1 MDALMRTLEQ
11 NGQAILII
19 SGSVVGGLLVLMWIM
34 KALLYVCPPNH
45 VLIFSGR
52 KRVAEDGRSVGFR
65 VVFGGRAMRVPI
77 LEEVRSMSLTNISV
91 PMTVTGAYSEGA
103 EGALGIPLAVHA
115 IANVKVSSDRRFV
128 GNAIERFLGRDRQE
142 IARVA
147 KETLEGHLRG
157 VVAKMTP
164 EEVNEDRLK
173 FAKSLG
179 EEAEQ
184 DLEKLGLHID
194 TLKIQHVHDD
204 RQYLESLGRKRIAEV
219 IRAAEVAESDA
230 QRSAQ
235 ESEAAARARGEVAM
249 TNAQAN
255 ILRKGNELRQIK
267 AELDAT
273 ARSEEERAIA
283 AAATARAEAEK
294 ELQGIRGTLEQLRL
308 EAEITIPAE
317 AARQVS
323 ELAAAGRAA
332 SIEANGSAMA
342 QALTMV
348 SEAWRETDG
357 KAMDMYVLQNI
368 EEIFG
373 QVAAAARNLKVRQ
386 VNLVDSG
393 DGATIPAYVGAFPAT
408 VTELI
413 GEISKAIGIDI
424 TRVMTGAPNPQ
435 TPTPVSPPRRAA
447 AAGELTAQT
456 GGQS

>member
-1 MDALMRTLEQ
+1 MESLMHTLEQ
-11 NGQAILII
+11 HGQTILVI
-19 SGSVVGGLLVLMWIM
+19 SGSVLGGLLVILWTV

-52 KRVAEDGRSVGFR
+52 TRVASDGRKVGFR

-103 EGALGIPLAVHA
+103 DGALGIPLSVHA
-115 IANVKVSSDRRFV
+115 IANVKVSSDPRFI

-173 FAKSLG
+173 FARSLG
-179 EEAEQ
+179 DEAEQ
-184 DLEKLGLHID
+184 DLEKLGLHLD

-230 QRSAQ
+230 QRAAQ
-235 ESEAAARARGEVAM
+235 EAEAAARARGEVAM

-255 ILRKGNELRQIK
+255 VLRKQNELRQIK
-267 AELDAT
+267 AQLDAT
-273 ARSEEERAIA
+273 ARSEEERAIGA
-283 AAATARAEAEK
+283 ASAARAEAEK
-294 ELQGIRGTLEQLRL
+294 ELQTVRGTLEQLRL
-308 EAEITIPAE
+308 TAEVTIPAE

-332 SIEANGSAMA
+332 TIEQNGRAMA
-342 QALTMV
+342 EALELIA
-348 SEAWRETDG
+348 EAWRETEG
-357 KAMDMYVLQNI
+357 KAMDMYILQNI
-368 EEIFG
+368 EPIFA
-373 QVAAAARNLKVRQ
+373 QVAAAARNLKVRH
-386 VNLVDSG
+386 VTLVDSG
-393 DGATIPAYVGAFPAT
+393 SGNTLPAYVGAFPAT

-413 GEISKAIGIDI
+413 GEISKALGIDI
-424 TRVMTGAPNPQ
+424 TRVMTGAPAPASPHQ
-435 TPTPVSPPRRAA
+435 PPPRRTAT
-447 AAGELTAQT
+447 AGELTAQS

>member
-1 MDALMRTLEQ
+1 MESLMRTLEQ
-11 NGQAILII
+11 HGQEILVI
-19 SGSVVGGLLVLMWIM
+19 SGSVVGGLLVILWTI
-34 KALLYVCPPNH
+34 KALLQVCPPNH

-52 KRVAEDGRSVGFR
+52 TRLSEDGRKVGFR

-103 EGALGIPLAVHA
+103 DGALGIPLSVHA
-115 IANVKVSSDRRFV
+115 IANVKVSSDPRYI

-179 EEAEQ
+179 EEAEN
-184 DLEKLGLHID
+184 DLEKLGLHLD
-194 TLKIQHVHDD
+194 TLKIQHVADD
-204 RQYLESLGRKRIAEV
+204 RQYLESLGRRRIAEV

-230 QRSAQ
+230 QREAQ
-235 ESEAAARARGEVAM
+235 EAEAAAKARGEVAM
-249 TNAQAN
+249 TNAHAN
-255 ILRKGNELRQIK
+255 VLRKENELRQIK

-283 AAATARAEAEK
+283 GAHAARAEAEK
-294 ELQGIRGTLEQLRL
+294 ELQTIRGTLEQLRL
-308 EAEITIPAE
+308 AADVTIPAE

-332 SIEANGSAMA
+332 SIEANGRAGA
-342 QALTMV
+342 EAL
-348 SEAWRETDG
+348 SLIADAWRETEG
-357 KAMDMYVLQNI
+357 RAMDMYVLQNI
-368 EEIFG
+368 EEIFAK
-373 QVAAAARNLKVRQ
+373 VAAAARNLKVKQ
-386 VNLVDSG
+386 VTLVDGGSG
-393 DGATIPAYVGAFPAT
+393 DTLPAYVGAFPAT

-413 GEISKAIGIDI
+413 GEISKAVGIDI
-424 TRVMTGAPNPQ
+424 TRVMTGAPAL
-435 TPTPVSPPRRAA
+435 PR
-447 AAGELTAQT
+447 